1 MRERPTDRRAPAR
14 PTTTSRLERS
24 RATRQISGRD
34 DRPRE
39 RSRRDGR
46 AREKSD
52 ASRGNEAPEIDT
64 SDGVGASRVWVW
76 SRTRGT
82 YSVVCEWY
90 VYVGAGV

>member
-1 MRERPTDRRAPAR
+1 MNDRPTDARPPDRRRRRVSSVPAR
-14 PTTTSRLERS
+14 RVRFLFATID
-24 RATRQISGRD
+24 RASARD
-34 DRPRE
+34 ATDARE
-39 RSRRDGR
+39 
-46 AREKSD
+46 EKSD
-52 ASRGNEAPEIDT
+52 ASRGNERLRIDT